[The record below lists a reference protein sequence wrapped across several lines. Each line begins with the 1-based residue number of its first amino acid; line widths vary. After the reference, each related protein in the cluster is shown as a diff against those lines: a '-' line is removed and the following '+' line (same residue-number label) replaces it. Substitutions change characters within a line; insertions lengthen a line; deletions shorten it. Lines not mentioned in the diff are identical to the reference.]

1 MTQIN
6 RPSFFAR
13 FECIISVTKFLTIL
27 DPEQKLCIGFS
38 ALIPKLLDFYT
49 YMYIK
54 TILYIIMI
62 LQKGEKKSN
71 WP

>member
-49 YMYIK
+49 YIYQNYFIYHHDIAK
-54 TILYIIMI
+54 W
-62 LQKGEKKSN
+62 EKEK
-71 WP
+71 